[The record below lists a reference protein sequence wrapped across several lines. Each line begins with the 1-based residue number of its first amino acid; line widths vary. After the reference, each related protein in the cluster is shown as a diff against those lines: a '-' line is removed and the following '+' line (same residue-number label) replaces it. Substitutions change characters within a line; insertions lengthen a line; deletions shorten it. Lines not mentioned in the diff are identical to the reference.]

1 MVLPASRSTGLV
13 RSTSSSLVPAEA
25 MAMNRSQGNL
35 DSGSVVVSAGA
46 VDVAVGNLLGNG
58 GADIDDF
65 DAES

>member
-1 MVLPASRSTGLV
+1 MLPASRSTGLV
-13 RSTSSSLVPAEA
+13 RSTSSSIVPAEA
-25 MAMNRSQGNL
+25 IAMNRSQAKR
-35 DSGSVVVSAGA
+35 DSDSVVVSAGA

>member
-1 MVLPASRSTGLV
+1 
-13 RSTSSSLVPAEA
+13 
-25 MAMNRSQGNL
+25 MNRSQGNL

-65 DAES
+65 DAESSSLSSHLMIEIHSHYIV

>member
-1 MVLPASRSTGLV
+1 
-13 RSTSSSLVPAEA
+13 
-25 MAMNRSQGNL
+25 MNRSQGKR
-35 DSGSVVVSAGA
+35 DSDSVVVSTGA

>member
-1 MVLPASRSTGLV
+1 
-13 RSTSSSLVPAEA
+13 
-25 MAMNRSQGNL
+25 MNRSQENL
-35 DSGSVVVSAGA
+35 DSGSVVVAAGA

>member
-1 MVLPASRSTGLV
+1 
-13 RSTSSSLVPAEA
+13 
-25 MAMNRSQGNL
+25 MNRSQGNL